1 MDIFFAIGGVA
12 LLIVAALLLYTSNK
26 LPEGRKTSGYLA
38 GSFCAIIGIIALI
51 LALGSYYKLYGIILP
66 IYY

>member
-1 MDIFFAIGGVA
+1 MDIFFTLGGLA

-38 GSFCAIIGIIALI
+38 ASFCAIIGI
-51 LALGSYYKLYGIILP
+51 LALFLAFR
-66 IYY
+66 